1 MKFSVK
7 KIAATWAA
15 SRGKKLKY
23 IVHYGNRIINTFKYR
38 IRDIY
43 LANSWRSISVKN
55 TVKVSIIIPT
65 LSKDSQADHL
75 PKLKKLLSKFLPKQ
89 THTNYEVL
97 VYCDGPN
104 PLVENM
110 VSLLGDNRIKVY
122 HTDCTMGKWG
132 HPQTRMGI
140 LAATGDYFVRMND
153 DNMPYPNYLQ
163 TLVNGHSEGVGIT
176 YGRVV
181 YKGEARKAHD
191 HSLLRSFVIPGDRKG
206 LLRRANIDCMNYMV
220 KMELAKK
227 NADYWENSYGADWLF
242 LEALLKNDIKAKF
255 IDRIIGEKL

>member
-1 MKFSVK
+1 MKSFHKQV
-7 KIAATWAA
+7 AA
-15 SRGKKLKY
+15 SAGKKPLYVAKHW
-23 IVHYGNRIINTFKYR
+23 IRTMNTFKYR
-38 IRDIY
+38 VRDVC
-43 LANSWRSISVKN
+43 LTISRKN
-55 TVKVSIIIPT
+55 LSGKNMGKVSIIIPT
-65 LSKDSQADHL
+65 LGKGAQANHL
-75 PKLKKLLSKFLPKQ
+75 PKLKQLLSKYLPDQ
-89 THTNYEVL
+89 AYRNYEAL

-104 PLVENM
+104 RLVEDM
-110 VSLLGDNRIKVY
+110 VSLLGDDRIKVY

-140 LAATGDYFVRMND
+140 LAATGDYCVRMND
-153 DNMPYPNYLQ
+153 DNKPYANYLQ
-163 TLVNGHSEGVGIT
+163 TLVNGHGEGVGIT

-191 HSLLRSFVIPGDRKG
+191 HSLRRSFVIPGDRKG
-206 LLRRANIDCMNYMV
+206 LLRRANIDCMNYMI

-227 NADYWENSYGADWLF
+227 YADFWGDTYGADWLF